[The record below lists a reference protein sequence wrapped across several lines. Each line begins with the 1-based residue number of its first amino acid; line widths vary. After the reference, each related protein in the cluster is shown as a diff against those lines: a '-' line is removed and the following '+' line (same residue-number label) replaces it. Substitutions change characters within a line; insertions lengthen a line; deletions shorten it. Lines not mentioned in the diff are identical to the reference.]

1 VEGDTSNFVIGAILS
16 QKKKK
21 KKKKKDDE
29 GRQNFIRLH
38 IIPETLK

>member
-16 QKKKK
+16 QK

>member
-16 QKKKK
+16 QKK